1 MGDATADP
9 RGAPDPRA
17 VVGPVI
23 RDLVARRLAR
33 SYLALVGLGVVAVI
47 EFVVVPEAR
56 TVALLTLG
64 GAALS
69 ALALLARGMNA
80 VRRVVEESAGAW
92 SAAAL
97 LGGVLLWTF
106 ALWLLGIRGL
116 RSLAM
121 FEDGLVGAV
130 FAVAWVG
137 FGIRLLR
144 DMIRVGDVVQL
155 ARVMIVPSPEEAA

>member
-1 MGDATADP
+1 
-9 RGAPDPRA
+9 
-17 VVGPVI
+17 VIGPVI

-33 SYLALVGLGVVAVI
+33 SYLALVLLGLVAVI
-47 EFVVVPEAR
+47 EFVVMVEAR
-56 TVALLTLG
+56 TAALITLG

-69 ALALLARGMNA
+69 ALALLARGMDA
-80 VRRVVEESAGAW
+80 VRRVVDEASGPW

-97 LGGVLLWTF
+97 LGGVLIWTF

-121 FEDGLVGAV
+121 FESGVVGAV

-155 ARVMIVPSPEEAA
+155 ARVMIVPSPEEAG